1 MYANGATPLE
11 ELDKQY
17 PNRPHNHSPTL
28 PFSDL
33 VRLLFHS
40 LTKPVPTGAAAKAR
54 RAASKVSP
62 AEQRRNIIERFFS
75 HWRNEVGNDIYP
87 AMRLIIPEQ
96 DRERGVFRLKE
107 QLIAKLLIKLMKISA
122 KSTDGQSLLNWKVP
136 GKSASSRAAGD
147 FAGRCFEALEK
158 RPLRTM
164 PGDIRIG
171 EVNELLDKL
180 AAASGEAEQL
190 PVFEELYRRMSPEE
204 LQWMIRIIL
213 RQMKIGAT
221 ERTLLNVWHDD
232 GDALFNV
239 SSSLRHVCWELW
251 NPEVR
256 LDEEDKDLS
265 IMKCFVPQLA
275 TFKITASFEKMV
287 EKLNLPPHDPH
298 FYIEEKVDGERMQ
311 LHMDQDEDT
320 PGGYRFVFYSRKGK
334 DYTYLYGSSFEDE
347 TSSLTRY
354 LKNAF
359 DDNII
364 NCILDGEMI
373 AWDPAMNKT
382 LAFGTLKTAAHSV
395 QKNPLNNQGWRPM
408 FRVFDC
414 LYVNSQDLTKKPLH
428 QRRAVLEGIINEEDG
443 SVIKPGIINPVPG
456 RFEILPLKR
465 TSSPSDIEPM
475 LREVVA
481 NSSEGLM
488 LKNPHSIY
496 ILNYRSAGWIKV
508 KPDYMTEY
516 GENID
521 CVIIG
526 GYYGS
531 GRRGNMLSSFLCGLR
546 ARRAD
551 IDAGIAGEE
560 TFYGFFKVGGGLTA
574 QDYASIQHQTEG
586 KWRPWNSRAASNYVV
601 LAVGDKE
608 RPDVW
613 IRPSESIVIE
623 VKGASAEP
631 TTSFSVGM
639 TLRFPRF
646 LRLKLDK
653 DWNNGALDMD
663 DWERYQNDADEKV
676 KEKKEMQMHDRRRPQ
691 KRQKVSLAVAGE
703 DEYVSVVD
711 KKSNLFQG
719 MAFYVPVGSSEPQK
733 SKSELEKLI
742 REYGGSYI
750 SQPERVKSG
759 DVVALADKLRT
770 PRVIAITAIE
780 GVTVIKPKWL
790 FDCIKNNNLL
800 PYEETHLAHAPEDMH
815 ALAAQYTDQYGDS
828 YCRDV
833 DVEELREIFQSMGKT
848 PKPNLAGFD
857 KEKFYDQLEA
867 QGHEL
872 PRSRGYVFRKCLFYL
887 ASAEGVSGLTLAR
900 LRGTIGFGNGKVAEE
915 LGDEVTHVVVVAGRD
930 DTEGARKAAADVRKR
945 LSKREKLRIPR
956 VVTEQ
961 WVEDCWREETRVGED
976 NYAPS

>member
-1 MYANGATPLE
+1 MYANAAQPLE
-11 ELDKQY
+11 ELDEQY
-17 PNRPHNHSPTL
+17 PNRPHNRSPTL
-28 PFSDL
+28 PFSEL
-33 VRLLFHS
+33 VKLLFHP

-54 RAASKVSP
+54 RAAPKVSP

-87 AMRLIIPEQ
+87 AMRLIIPMQ

-107 QLIAKLLIKLMKISA
+107 QLIAKLLIKLMKISP
-122 KSTDGQSLLNWKVP
+122 KSTDGHSLLNWKVP

-147 FAGRCFEALEK
+147 FAGRCFEALDK
-158 RPLRTM
+158 RPLRTE

-190 PVFEELYRRMSPEE
+190 PIFDEFYRRMNPEE

-232 GDALFNV
+232 ADALFNV

-251 NPEVR
+251 DPEVH
-256 LDEEDKDLS
+256 LKEEEKNLG
-265 IMKCFVPQLA
+265 IMKCFQPQLA
-275 TFKITASFEKMV
+275 SFPIMGTFEKMV
-287 EKLNLPPHDPH
+287 EKLKLPPHDPN
-298 FYIEEKVDGERMQ
+298 FYIEEKLDGERIQ

-320 PGGYRFVFYSRKGK
+320 PGGYRFVFWSRKGK
-334 DYTYLYGSSFEDE
+334 NYTYLYGSSFKDE
-347 TSSLTRY
+347 SSSLTRY
-354 LKNAF
+354 LKDAF
-359 DDNII
+359 DDNVV

-382 LAFGTLKTAAHSV
+382 LAFGTLKTAALNV
-395 QKNPLNNQGWRPM
+395 QRNPLNNQGWRPM

-414 LYVNSQDLTKKPLH
+414 LYVNHQDLTKKPLH
-428 QRRAVLEGIINEEDG
+428 QRRAVLEGIVDEELS
-443 SVIKPGIINPVPG
+443 SVVKPGIITPVPG
-456 RFEILPLKR
+456 RFEIHPCKR
-465 TSSPSDIEPM
+465 TSSPNDIEPM
-475 LREVVA
+475 LREIVA
-481 NSSEGLM
+481 NSSEGLV
-488 LKNPHSIY
+488 LKNPHSTY
-496 ILNYRSAGWIKV
+496 VLNDRPASWIKV
-508 KPDYMTEY
+508 KPEYMTEY
-516 GENID
+516 GENLD

-531 GRRGNMLSSFLCGLR
+531 GKRGNMIASFLCGLR
-546 ARRAD
+546 ARRVD
-551 IDAGIAGEE
+551 IEAGIAGEE

-586 KWRPWNSRAASNYVV
+586 KWKPWNARTASNYVV
-601 LAVGDKE
+601 LAAGDKE

-623 VKGASAEP
+623 VKAASAEA

-663 DWERYQNDADEKV
+663 DWERYQNEADEKV
-676 KEKKEMQMHDRRRPQ
+676 REKKEMEMHGRRRPQ

-703 DEYVSVVD
+703 DEYISVVD
-711 KKSNLFQG
+711 KKSNLFEG
-719 MAFYVPVGSSEPQK
+719 MTFYVPVGSVEPQK
-733 SKSELEKLI
+733 TKSELETLI
-742 REYGGSYI
+742 REYGGSYV
-750 SQPERVKSG
+750 SQPERVKHG

-770 PRVIAITAIE
+770 PRVIAITTIE

-833 DVEELREIFQSMGKT
+833 DVGELREIFQNMGKT
-848 PKPNLAGFD
+848 RRPDMPDFNA
-857 KEKFYDQLEA
+857 ETFYDQLEA

-872 PRSRGYVFRKCLFYL
+872 PRSRGYVFRRCLVYL
-887 ASAEGVSGLTLAR
+887 ASAEGVSGLTMAR
-900 LRGTIGFGNGKVAEE
+900 LRSTIEFGNGRLAEK
-915 LGDEVTHVVVVAGRD
+915 LGDDVTHVVVVASRQ
-930 DTEGARKAAADVRKR
+930 EAGATRKVAADVRKR
-945 LSKREKLRIPR
+945 LSERDKLRIPR
-956 VVTEQ
+956 VVTDQ
-961 WVEDCWREETRVGED
+961 WVEDCWKEETRVGED
-976 NYAPS
+976 KYAPA